1 MTKKCILHGGWGRSA
16 SVSIE
21 EQIRSYKN
29 IGMND
34 LNLGM
39 DSIVY
44 IGYTKISLEG
54 KVEDVISSRK

>member
-1 MTKKCILHGGWGRSA
+1 M
-16 SVSIE
+16 SIE

-54 KVEDVISSRK
+54 KVEDVMSSRK